1 MLKNNQVLSL
11 GDPVLGQEEKDA
23 LFAVIESGWLTMGEK
38 VRAFEQAFADIHA
51 VEDAVAV
58 NSCTSGLHLCLL
70 ALGIGP
76 GDEVL
81 VPSLTFVA
89 TINAIMYVGATP
101 VFVDIEDQD
110 TPHISMSD
118 AAAKVTERTKA
129 VMIMHYGGYLVDL
142 PSWRNFCD
150 ERGIAL
156 VEDAAHSPAV
166 GEVGRWGDV
175 SAFSFFTNKNMTTAE
190 GGMVFA
196 KDAAVLERMRRLR
209 AHGMTTGTLER
220 HRGHAYSYDVTML
233 GYNYRMNELQA
244 AMGLVQLARLH
255 KWNAKRR
262 ELSVHYREL
271 LAQRAPSVV
280 IPFSASHETAAHL
293 MPVILPDAGCRRAV
307 MDGLREAGIQSSIHY
322 PPAHIFSFY
331 REKFPGISLPN
342 TEDYCSRELTL
353 PLHPALENSDVERVV
368 DGLAG
373 IVQKF
378 AE

>member
-1 MLKNNQVLSL
+1 MSEENKVLSL

-23 LFAVIESGWLTMGEK
+23 LFAVIESGWLTMGER
-38 VRAFEQAFADIHA
+38 VRAFEQAFAAIHA

-110 TPHISMSD
+110 TPHISMGD
-118 AAAKVTERTKA
+118 AAAKVTERTRA
-129 VMIMHYGGYLVDL
+129 VMIMHYGGYLVDMPL
-142 PSWRNFCD
+142 WRNFCD
-150 ERGIAL
+150 GRGIAL

-196 KDAAVLERMRRLR
+196 KDAEVLARMRRLR

-244 AMGLVQLARLH
+244 AMGLVQLARLGA
-255 KWNAKRR
+255 WNEKRR
-262 ELSVHYREL
+262 SLSAHYREL
-271 LAQRAPSVV
+271 LAQRVPSVAV
-280 IPFSASHETAAHL
+280 PFCASHLTAAHL

-342 TEDYCSRELTL
+342 TEGYCSRELTL

-368 DGLAG
+368 DSLAG
-373 IVQKF
+373 IIQRF

>member
-1 MLKNNQVLSL
+1 MFEENKVLSL

-23 LFAVIESGWLTMGEK
+23 LLAVIESGWLTMGER
-38 VRAFEQAFADIHA
+38 VRAFEKAFADIHA
-51 VEDAVAV
+51 VEDAVAI

-101 VFVDIEDQD
+101 VFVDIEAQD

-129 VMIMHYGGYLVDL
+129 VMIMHYGGYLLDL
-142 PSWRNFCD
+142 PSWRSFCD

-196 KDAAVLERMRRLR
+196 KDAEVLERMRRLR

-244 AMGLVQLARLH
+244 AMGLVQLARIH
-255 KWNAKRR
+255 VWNAKRR
-262 ELSVHYREL
+262 ELSIHYREL
-271 LAQRAPSVV
+271 LAQRTPSVV
-280 IPFSASHETAAHL
+280 IPFSSGQVTAAHL
-293 MPVILPDAGCRRAV
+293 MPILLPDGRYRQSV

-322 PPAHIFSFY
+322 PPAHTFSLY
-331 REKFPGISLPN
+331 REKFPGISLPD
-342 TEDYCSRELTL
+342 TEEYCSRELTL

-373 IVQKF
+373 ILGKLRK
-378 AE
+378 